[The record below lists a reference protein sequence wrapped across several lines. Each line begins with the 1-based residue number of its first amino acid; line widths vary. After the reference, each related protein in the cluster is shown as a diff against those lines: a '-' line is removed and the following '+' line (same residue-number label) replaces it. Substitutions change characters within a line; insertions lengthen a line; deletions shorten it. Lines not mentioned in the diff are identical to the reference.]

1 MSAIPKKLKELIE
14 AVSKPLFIDA
24 SIAFNASSDNSC
36 YIGSSGMYTNVRFW
50 RCPDGGCNTCIC
62 NTINKEE
69 LMAYINNNYK
79 APTVIEYLKLKNIK
93 LGIK

>member
-36 YIGSSGMYTNVRFW
+36 YIGSSGVYTNVRF
-50 RCPDGGCNTCIC
+50 
-62 NTINKEE
+62 
-69 LMAYINNNYK
+69 
-79 APTVIEYLKLKNIK
+79 
-93 LGIK
+93 